1 MVSILGQT
9 PENVRQLMFEA
20 PSDYGVDTSK
30 QCSECA
36 DYDSNGLPEF
46 QVVHI
51 LCLSCV
57 LRRRMDHAESEQRRV
72 REGRLVHDA
81 ETDENPRG
89 VWTLKELELIG

>member
-46 QVVHI
+46 RH
-51 LCLSCV
+51 SPT
-57 LRRRMDHAESEQRRV
+57 LRQTSSGFRSS
-72 REGRLVHDA
+72 G
-81 ETDENPRG
+81 ETTTT
-89 VWTLKELELIG
+89 VI